1 MRETRGELGKRGE
14 ELARKHL
21 EKLGFSVLESNY
33 RTPEGEIDLIVEKG
47 DLLVFVEVRTRHQ
60 SGFGSPEESLTAK
73 KRSHMASSALRY
85 LQRNR
90 ISDREWRIDLVAIE
104 IGPGEKPVRV
114 DVTENAVEV

>member
-1 MRETRGELGKRGE
+1 LRETRGELGKRGE
-14 ELARKHL
+14 ELARRHL
-21 EKLGFSVLESNY
+21 EKLGFSVLETNY
-33 RTPEGEIDLIVEKG
+33 RTPEGEIDLIVEKD
-47 DLLVFVEVRTRHQ
+47 DLLVFVEVRTRHR
-60 SGFGSPEESLTAK
+60 SGFGSPEESLTVK

-90 ISDREWRIDLVAIE
+90 INDREWRIDLVAIE